1 MPLLN
6 LRRRIVFLIRIYK
19 SSLSHRKK
27 IWKKKK
33 KKINRKSKRAGC
45 NKRQGMQGSL
55 KGGAGIGIES
65 PTDRLFRNPEHQSD
79 AAFCG
84 ESRSWTYEIPAVAL
98 HQKDFWDF
106 SSGKQHKN
114 RWQKHERG
122 AENEW
127 SGRY

>member
-1 MPLLN
+1 
-6 LRRRIVFLIRIYK
+6 
-19 SSLSHRKK
+19 
-27 IWKKKK
+27 
-33 KKINRKSKRAGC
+33 
-45 NKRQGMQGSL
+45 MQGSL

-84 ESRSWTYEIPAVAL
+84 ESRSWTYEIPAVAQ

-122 AENEW
+122 RKTSGENDISGGEW
-127 SGRY
+127 GETLLAPRLQLQAQTHLLWSRDIEWYQITTR